1 MQLFSEETELEMRQ
15 MIIELVEQSVQT
27 LHTRDDTRYLRQHEL
42 INYAGGVSKDTIRKW
57 VTMGL
62 KEIKIGQVVM
72 YDKKDVDTFMNKHK
86 I

>member
-27 LHTRDDTRYLRQHEL
+27 LHTRDDTRYLRQYEL

-57 VTMGL
+57 VTG
-62 KEIKIGQVVM
+62 KCGSITIIKSVA
-72 YDKKDVDTFMNKHK
+72 H
-86 I
+86 

>member
-1 MQLFSEETELEMRQ
+1 MQLFSEETELQMRQ
-15 MIIELVEQSVQT
+15 MIIELVEQSVVSMSS
-27 LHTRDDTRYLRQHEL
+27 RDETRYLRQHEL
-42 INYAGGVSKDTIRKW
+42 MHYAGGVSKETVRKW

-72 YDKKDVDTFMNKHK
+72 YDKKDIDKFMIKHK